1 MNSYLLMVWVG
12 VGIVCFIPFFS
23 KSKAAL
29 FLAPLIML
37 SVYGSFYYSE
47 SQIGRPYYDKPAKFL
62 YQHHKVDTID
72 NQKWI
77 TLLAIVD
84 GDDRLYRFPYDKKT
98 EEELKRAQE
107 RGKSGTPQVGEFKNN
122 KKKKGVDRNMQ
133 DLKMYDLPHT
143 KIVPKA
149 G

>member
-1 MNSYLLMVWVG
+1 MNSYLLMAWIG
-12 VGIVCFIPFFS
+12 TGIICFIPYFS
-23 KSKAAL
+23 KSKAAFL
-29 FLAPLIML
+29 LAPLIML

-47 SQIGRPYYDKPAKFL
+47 SQIGRPYYDRPAKFL

-84 GDDRLYRFPYDKKT
+84 GDDRLFRFPYDKKT
-98 EEELKRAQE
+98 EEELKKAKE
-107 RGKSGTPQVGEFKNN
+107 RGKSGTPQVGEFTN
-122 KKKKGVDRNMQ
+122 KQKQKGFDRSMQ
-133 DLKMYDLPHT
+133 DLKMYDVPHT
-143 KIVPKA
+143 KIVPKD